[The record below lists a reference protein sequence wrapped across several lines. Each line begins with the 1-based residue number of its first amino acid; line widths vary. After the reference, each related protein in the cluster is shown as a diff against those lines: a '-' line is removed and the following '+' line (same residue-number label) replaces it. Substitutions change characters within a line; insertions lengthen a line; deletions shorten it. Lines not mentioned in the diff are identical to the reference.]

1 MDAVKDPGCGANEAI
16 EKLVKEWQ
24 VQLLRLCY
32 ILTMAVMN
40 LPAKFRETIMLYYYQ
55 DMDTME
61 ISKTLGIAQSS
72 VSNRLRKGRE
82 LLCKA
87 LEGRDLHA

>member
-32 ILTMAVMN
+32 IQLQDQSLAEGALRRMQCRRPFLRHTGIGHRFAAN
-40 LPAKFRETIMLYYYQ
+40 AAKRP
-55 DMDTME
+55 
-61 ISKTLGIAQSS
+61 G
-72 VSNRLRKGRE
+72 
-82 LLCKA
+82 
-87 LEGRDLHA
+87 

>member
-32 ILTMAVMN
+32 IQLQDQRLAEDAVQETFLKHTGIGHRFAAN
-40 LPAKFRETIMLYYYQ
+40 AAKRP
-55 DMDTME
+55 
-61 ISKTLGIAQSS
+61 G
-72 VSNRLRKGRE
+72 
-82 LLCKA
+82 
-87 LEGRDLHA
+87 